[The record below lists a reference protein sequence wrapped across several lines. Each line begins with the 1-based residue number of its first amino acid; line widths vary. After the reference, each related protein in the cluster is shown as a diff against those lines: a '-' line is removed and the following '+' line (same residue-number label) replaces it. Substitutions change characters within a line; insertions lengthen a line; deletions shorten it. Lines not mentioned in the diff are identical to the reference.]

1 MKVDTIAELIGHTIV
16 HADCSVGADVA
27 QFDLDNGHVCRFW
40 HDDDCCED
48 VRIED
53 VIGDIADLVGTP
65 LVLAEEVSDAD
76 GPKVEDV
83 DSYTWTFYRFAT
95 VKGTVTIRWLGTST
109 GYYSEGVSWEITRD
123 GAR

>member
-1 MKVDTIAELIGHTIV
+1 MKVDTIHELIGRTIA
-16 HADCSVGADVA
+16 HADCSVGADTA
-27 QFDLDNGHVCRFW
+27 RFSLDDGRICRFW

-53 VIGDIADLVGTP
+53 VIGDIADLVGSP
-65 LVLAEEVSDAD
+65 LVLAEEVSEAD
-76 GPKVEDV
+76 GPTIEDA

-95 VKGTVTIRWLGTST
+95 VKGTVTIRWLGTSN
-109 GYYSEGVSWEITRD
+109 GYYSEGVSWEITQC

>member
-1 MKVDTIAELIGHTIV
+1 MKVDTIHELIGRTIV

-27 QFDLDNGHVCRFW
+27 RFNLDDGRVCRFW

-53 VIGDIADLVGTP
+53 VIGDIADLVGSP
-65 LVLAEEVSDAD
+65 LVPEEVSEAD
-76 GPKVEDV
+76 GPTVEHV

-95 VKGTVTIRWLGTST
+95 VKGTVTIRWLGTSN